1 MGGSVFVFVPEIAGN
16 ESQYSVGR
24 FAAFLCLF
32 LSLEVFGDDDS
43 HIPLLTCC
51 RQLLIGHVW

>member
-1 MGGSVFVFVPEIAGN
+1 MWEPELNCMSSVFVSEIAGN
-16 ESQYSVGR
+16 EPQQAVGR

-43 HIPLLTCC
+43 
-51 RQLLIGHVW
+51 